1 MLIRFI
7 ALAALATLVVP
18 VAAQAP
24 PAEVYC
30 GSLTC
35 FRLRVSA
42 EGKTPDARAGH
53 AMDVINKY
61 LGGAVGKV
69 TAKPAAKSVRL
80 FLNNEPVLL
89 VTSADADAEKE
100 KSAAALAAKW
110 SRSLSQAFE
119 ATKAKR

>member
-1 MLIRFI
+1 MFSRFLV
-7 ALAALATLVVP
+7 LAAIATLVVP
-18 VAAQAP
+18 AAAQS
-24 PAEVYC
+24 PAAVDC
-30 GSLTC
+30 GSVTC
-35 FRLRVSA
+35 FRFRVSA
-42 EGKTPDARAGH
+42 EGKSPDARAGH

-69 TAKPAAKSVRL
+69 TAKPAGKSVRL
-80 FLNNEPVLL
+80 FLNNDPIVL
-89 VTSADADAEKE
+89 VTSEDAGAEKE